1 MIHKNECVYIYSLS
15 LIFFITLSLFI
26 ILKLRQVDFV
36 ETTVL
41 IIIFIDE
48 VRTGVYKQLYHPEQ
62 LITGKEDAANNY
74 ARGHYSIGS
83 EVIESVMDRIRRLT
97 DQCTGLQG
105 FFVFHSFGGGT
116 GSGFTSLLMEKLSD
130 SYGKRSKLEF
140 VIYPAP
146 QVSSEISYQS
156 TNIFIKFFRDLNDF
170 SISIKIN
177 RNEKEK

>member
-1 MIHKNECVYIYSLS
+1 MRIYIYSLS

-146 QVSSEISYQS
+146 QVSPEISYQS